1 MILMKRVW
9 NEALEY
15 YVNQLRI
22 LFCFPNIDR
31 RQNNLNT
38 IIHIMKQTLRNWS
51 SKFNFDKS
59 NY

>member
-15 YVNQLRI
+15 YVNQLSI

-31 RQNNLNT
+31 RHNKLNT
-38 IIHIMKQTLRNWS
+38 IIKLTLRNWS
-51 SKFNFDKS
+51 SEFNFDKS

>member
-1 MILMKRVW
+1 MKRVW

-15 YVNQLRI
+15 YVNQLSI

-31 RQNNLNT
+31 RLNNLNT